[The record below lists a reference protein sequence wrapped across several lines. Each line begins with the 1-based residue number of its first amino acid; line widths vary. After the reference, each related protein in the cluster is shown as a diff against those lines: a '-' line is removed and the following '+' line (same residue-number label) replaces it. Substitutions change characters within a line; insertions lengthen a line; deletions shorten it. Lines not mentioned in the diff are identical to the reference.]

1 MKSSREIITMNTQEK
16 KQIVNITQ
24 LVQKV
29 VGVSGIQ
36 EGLALVYPMHTS
48 STVYIS
54 DSDWSL
60 TEDFDDVLEKLVPAL
75 AGYRHDETDYKKNAD
90 GHLKAILT
98 GHHIVL
104 PVTEGR
110 LDLGT
115 YQTIYYF
122 EFDGGRE
129 KEVLVKIIGE

>member
-1 MKSSREIITMNTQEK
+1 MKSARELLIMNTPQK
-16 KQIVNITQ
+16 RQVVNITL
-24 LVQKV
+24 LVEKAI
-29 VGVSGIQ
+29 GTSGIK
-36 EGLALVYPMHTS
+36 EGMALIYPMHTS

-60 TEDFDDVLEKLVPAL
+60 TEDLDDLLEKIAPAG
-75 AGYRHDETDYKKNAD
+75 AGYRHDETDYKKNAE
-90 GHLKAILT
+90 GHLQAILT

-104 PVTEGR
+104 PVTDGR

-129 KEVLVKIIGE
+129 KEILVKVIGE

>member
-1 MKSSREIITMNTQEK
+1 MKSTRELIIMNTPEK
-16 KQIVNITQ
+16 KQIVNITN
-24 LVQKV
+24 LVDKV
-29 VGVSGIQ
+29 LGTSEIK
-36 EGLALVYPMHTS
+36 EGLCLVYPMHTS
-48 STVYIS
+48 SAVYIS

-60 TEDFDDVLEKLVPAL
+60 TQDFDDVLEKLVPAG

-90 GHLKAILT
+90 GHLKAILA

-104 PVTEGR
+104 PVTQGR

-129 KEVLVKIIGE
+129 KEILVKIIGE